1 MGRRC
6 VIHRLRKVVTSLPV
20 VVTADR
26 KLTGVQLGT
35 TTLTV
40 SSTANDLNAVSTT
53 IKGLDQYSEEAT
65 PAIKEVKV
73 LTGDD
78 TGKASGAI
86 TAALSD
92 KKITF
97 TVANSV
103 KAGTYQVK
111 VVFKSSE
118 ISGEVTVVATLN
130 AVDTSKV
137 ADSDATFMLE
147 LPTDAIDLAI
157 APGTKAADL
166 ANKEINISVVEYK
179 LGAKVSTLDGAT
191 ITIKDPKGNSV
202 VNRSKLYTVNGNNIS
217 KKITEL
223 GTYTVEATAT
233 VLDANG
239 KNVEK
244 KFSGS
249 FTVKDTQLSASTSIK
264 KTSDIT
270 VSIHDGEKVDAAT
283 LAKKVLEQTEVAEFT
298 FDGKKIASANISN
311 ATAKVNGKALYIEKA
326 YVTVTDA
333 TTNAIYDVPV
343 AINASFTLK

>member
-130 AVDTSKV
+130 VVDTSKV

-202 VNRSKLYTVNGNNIS
+202 VNRSKLYTV
-217 KKITEL
+217 KWKQ
-223 GTYTVEATAT
+223 Y
-233 VLDANG
+233 
-239 KNVEK
+239 KQ
-244 KFSGS
+244 
-249 FTVKDTQLSASTSIK
+249 KD
-264 KTSDIT
+264 
-270 VSIHDGEKVDAAT
+270 
-283 LAKKVLEQTEVAEFT
+283 
-298 FDGKKIASANISN
+298 
-311 ATAKVNGKALYIEKA
+311 Y
-326 YVTVTDA
+326 
-333 TTNAIYDVPV
+333 
-343 AINASFTLK
+343 